1 MSPVPGGMSMS
12 RYSGSSQCTSERNCW
27 RALCSIGPRQ
37 TTGLS
42 SGTKLPIEIIL
53 KPWASGG
60 MMSRS
65 STTVGFSRTPS
76 MRGIEKPQTSASR
89 RPTVWPRLASIAA
102 RLTVVVD
109 LPTPPLPL
117 PMARTVV
124 AESGPAIGAMSLF
137 CRRPPTRDLRSSS
150 VIAPRLIC
158 TSVISGKRSFSL
170 AGRTSWKN
178 DFRGQPGIVRARS
191 TVTRDPCRS
200 MPRTMLSSTMLR
212 WISGSLISART
223 ERIWSMVGMLPG

>member
-1 MSPVPGGMSMS
+1 MTPPTFMPTLLAMWPARSATRSAAIWGVVTRIMRVPGANWAREIEMSPVPGGMSMS

-76 MRGIEKPQTSASR
+76 IRGIEKPQTSASR

-124 AESGPAIGAMSLF
+124 EESGPAIGAMSLF
-137 CRRPPTRDLRSSS
+137 
-150 VIAPRLIC
+150 
-158 TSVISGKRSFSL
+158 
-170 AGRTSWKN
+170 
-178 DFRGQPGIVRARS
+178 
-191 TVTRDPCRS
+191 
-200 MPRTMLSSTMLR
+200 
-212 WISGSLISART
+212 
-223 ERIWSMVGMLPG
+223 